1 MANRNAK
8 EKGDTFFTNQKNK
21 RFLFIRKDDNF
32 LHPAYRSKLC
42 FTVTSVTFTPRANES
57 DNGEARD
64 DTYQRCGSGSVTQ
77 AVGKEGKE
85 ELPFHPVNLLCVPD
99 VAFDPVGD

>member
-1 MANRNAK
+1 MSGFCLF
-8 EKGDTFFTNQKNK
+8 EKMIIFYILRTALN
-21 RFLFIRKDDNF
+21 
-32 LHPAYRSKLC
+32 C
-42 FTVTSVTFTPRANES
+42 FTVTSITFTPRANES

-64 DTYQRCGSGSVTQ
+64 GTYQRCEGGSVIQ